1 MTCRTAVHRSTR
13 HAAGAAVIAK
23 PARRRRRA
31 GLGWLVGT
39 VAALGVGL
47 IGLGAA
53 RAAPGEDPAQR
64 VVDAALHDTLQVF
77 GGQAALS
84 REEATVRLRGLLDH
98 YVDLPR
104 VGRDSL
110 GAHWRRASSEQ
121 QAAFL
126 AVFERFLC
134 VGYSGSAMRVGA
146 LRFGP
151 TAVVDRD
158 ASVTVVRTDAQLSDG
173 SAQPVLFMVGRSNDG
188 SYRITDV
195 VAAAISMSRL
205 FSADFVAVLHNNGG
219 QFDALIDALTNKLA
233 TANATP

>member
-1 MTCRTAVHRSTR
+1 MV
-13 HAAGAAVIAK
+13 GAA
-23 PARRRRRA
+23 
-31 GLGWLVGT
+31 
-39 VAALGVGL
+39 AALVVGL

-53 RAAPGEDPAQR
+53 RAAPGDDAAQR
-64 VVDAALHDTLQVF
+64 VVDAALRDTLQMF
-77 GGQAALS
+77 GGQVALS
-84 REEATVRLRGLLDH
+84 REEATVRLRDLLDH

-110 GAHWRRASSEQ
+110 GAHWRRATPEQ

-134 VGYSGSAMRVGA
+134 VGYSGSAMRTGG

-151 TAVVDRD
+151 TAVVGRD
-158 ASVTVVRTDAQLSDG
+158 DGVTVVRTDVQLSDG
-173 SAQPVLFMVGRSNDG
+173 SAQPVLFIVDRSDDG

-205 FSADFVAVLHNNGG
+205 FSADFVAVLRNNGG

-233 TANATP
+233 AASANP